1 MSNANALCPQCKN
14 EVGFV
19 RQGRVARCP
28 VCGFQYGLS
37 KPPYPGSFQRD
48 AERTGNPFVQFVKL
62 LVVAALV
69 LLGLG
74 AVLAGIFFAGCALAF
89 RG

>member
-1 MSNANALCPQCKN
+1 MSNANALCPRCKN
-14 EVGFV
+14 EVSFV

-37 KPPYPGSFQRD
+37 EPPYPGSFQQD
-48 AERTGNPFVQFVKL
+48 AERTGNPFLQFVKL

>member
-14 EVGFV
+14 EVSFV
-19 RQGRVARCP
+19 KQGHVAKCP
-28 VCGFQYGLS
+28 ECGFQYGLS
-37 KPPYPGSFQRD
+37 EPPYLGSFQPGADRP
-48 AERTGNPFVQFVKL
+48 GNPFLQFIKL
-62 LVVAALV
+62 MAVALLV

>member
-1 MSNANALCPQCKN
+1 MSSANALCPRCKN
-14 EVGFV
+14 EVSFV
-19 RQGRVARCP
+19 KQDRVARCP
-28 VCGFQYGLS
+28 ECGFQYDLS
-37 KPPYPGSFQRD
+37 EPPYPGSFRPG
-48 AERTGNPFVQFVKL
+48 AERAGHPFLQFIKL
-62 LVVAALV
+62 MAVALLV